1 MTVLRSIFITFIVS
15 LLFGFALR
23 NLIGFFEAVALTFVL
38 QFVISFVYSSFKIN
52 KTQAL
57 TQEFE
62 GELEQLLSLSEVKI
76 DCPCGNYSFTENI
89 FPNIENS
96 YFCEKCNNEYNINI
110 SILPT
115 LLTQPVDLDK
125 PATIPSK
132 DVEITSEYKQGTEL

>member
-15 LLFGFALR
+15 LLFGFSFR
-23 NLIGFFEAVALTFVL
+23 NIIGFFEAVALTFVL
-38 QFVISFVYSSFKIN
+38 QFVIAFVFSSFKIN

-62 GELEQLLSLSEVKI
+62 GELEQLLSLSEITI

-89 FPNIENS
+89 FLNIENS

-115 LLTQPVDLDK
+115 LLTQPFR
-125 PATIPSK
+125 
-132 DVEITSEYKQGTEL
+132 